1 MSGIN
6 LLPLP
11 EQEHNE
17 LLSAVRDIMHNDGR
31 IPQDASNELIMAAI
45 VDLNGG
51 VARNA
56 NQSRRN
62 TLVLRLLT
70 GGMLLIAAVILGI
83 HGNEMPL
90 VASVLGILTP

>member
-83 HGNEMPL
+83 F
-90 VASVLGILTP
+90 TP